1 MEKITLLLIS
11 GILIV
16 IFGIVS
22 IIIGP
27 YTFDKG
33 FFYIIS
39 GTILV
44 LIYMIKVTG
53 NKILEYIVY
62 ILFLIYAILL
72 LHILGII

>member
-1 MEKITLLLIS
+1 MEKISLPLVS
-11 GILIV
+11 GILIT

-27 YTFDKG
+27 CTFDKG
-33 FFYIIS
+33 FFHIIS

-53 NKILEYIVY
+53 NKILEYVVY
-62 ILFLIYAILL
+62 STY
-72 LHILGII
+72 